1 MAAPRTTP
9 GKDSEMTVTVAIV
22 GRPNVGKSTL
32 FNRLVGKRTAIV
44 DDTPGVTRD
53 RREGM
58 ASIGGLTFQVIDT
71 AGLEEAAAGALEAR
85 MRAQTERAIDD
96 SDLVLLVIDARAG
109 VTPVDEYFADW
120 VRQHRTP
127 AILVAN
133 KCESAAAE
141 PGLYESY
148 GLGLGDPVAISA
160 EHGEGMAD
168 LFGAVL
174 PHIEPDEGEN
184 PPPEALPED
193 MGEDEAAENEADD
206 EEIDDTPKGPL
217 RLAIVGRPNTG
228 KSTLVNR
235 LIGEDRLL
243 TGPEAG
249 ITRDA
254 IMVDWEYRGRALELV
269 DTAGL
274 RRRSRVADKLE
285 KLSVDDT
292 LRTIRFANVAVLM
305 LDATV
310 MLEKQDLT
318 IARLVIDEG
327 RALIIAAN
335 KWDAVE
341 DPAEAMKALRDRMQT
356 SLPQVRGIPVVTLS
370 ALRGQNLDK
379 LMAAVFDIYEVWNR
393 RVSTGALNRWL
404 ELMLEGHP
412 PPLASTGRR
421 IRLRYIT
428 QLKSRPPT
436 FLIWTSRPEDLPESY
451 RRYLVNGL
459 RQDFG
464 IEGVPIRIQ
473 FRRGDN
479 PYAPKKKKGAKR

>member
-1 MAAPRTTP
+1 MPF
-9 GKDSEMTVTVAIV
+9 TVAIV

-32 FNRLVGKRTAIV
+32 FNRLVGKRIAIV

-53 RREGM
+53 RREGA
-58 ASIGGLTFQVIDT
+58 ASIGDLSFQVIDT
-71 AGLEEAAAGALEAR
+71 AGLEEASGGALEAR
-85 MRAQTERAIDD
+85 MRAQTERAIEE
-96 SDLVLLVIDARAG
+96 SDMVLLVVDARAG

-120 VRQHRTP
+120 VRQHHKP
-127 AILVAN
+127 AVLVAN
-133 KCESAAAE
+133 KCESVASE
-141 PGLYESY
+141 TGLYECY

-160 EHGEGMAD
+160 EHGDGMAD
-168 LFGAVL
+168 LFGALMPYVDAGQEPGTGEESSAAGSDDAGTFGDEVL
-174 PHIEPDEGEN
+174 GE
-184 PPPEALPED
+184 
-193 MGEDEAAENEADD
+193 
-206 EEIDDTPKGPL
+206 DDTPTGPL

-249 ITRDA
+249 ITRDS
-254 IMVDWEYRGRALELV
+254 IMVDWEYGGRPLELV

-274 RRRSRVADKLE
+274 RRRSRVSDKLE

-318 IARLVIDEG
+318 IARLVIEEG
-327 RALIIAAN
+327 RALVIAAN

-341 DPAEAMKALRDRMQT
+341 NPSEAMQALRDRMQT

-370 ALRGQNLDK
+370 ALKGQNLDR
-379 LMAAVFDIYEVWNR
+379 LMKAVFDIYEVWNMR
-393 RVSTGALNRWL
+393 IPTGALNRWL
-404 ELMLEGHP
+404 ELVLEAHP

-436 FLIWTSRPEDLPESY
+436 FAVWTTRPQDLPESY
-451 RRYLVNGL
+451 RRYLINGL
-459 RQDFG
+459 RDDFG
-464 IEGVPIRIQ
+464 LEGVPIRIQ
-473 FRRGDN
+473 LRRGEN
-479 PYAPKKKKGAKR
+479 PYAPKKKRGR